1 MCSNTSGRGDSFRM
15 PASGDSLTHAGLPAA
30 TMRDG
35 ADIGGGQ
42 TDDPPAGGQVSE
54 GDAGGESAILDQLC
68 EVNGW
73 RRDHARKA
81 AGGRCPPP
89 LERRGTATGYS
100 PEVVVEAL
108 RICWAVLDGP
118 TGKRLAPALP
128 MLVASL
134 RRHGELT
141 LDDATAG
148 LLSGMSAATIDR
160 RLAGDRAQLQTGRV
174 GRGPSPG
181 RCTAREIRLLN
192 QLAAGIGTHSPCT
205 R

>member
-1 MCSNTSGRGDSFRM
+1 MELTLAADRQMTHRLMGKYLKATRAEKAPSWTSCARSTAGAVIMPGRRLAAAVRRPTS
-15 PASGDSLTHAGLPAA
+15 AGEP
-30 TMRDG
+30 
-35 ADIGGGQ
+35 
-42 TDDPPAGGQVSE
+42 
-54 GDAGGESAILDQLC
+54 QL
-68 EVNGW
+68 V
-73 RRDHARKA
+73 
-81 AGGRCPPP
+81 
-89 LERRGTATGYS
+89 YS

-141 LDDATAG
+141 LADATAG

-174 GRGPSPG
+174 VVDQARVDAQPG
-181 RCTAREIRLLN
+181 EIRLLN

-205 R
+205 HGHAP

>member
-1 MCSNTSGRGDSFRM
+1 MAADRQMTHRLVGKYLKATRAEKAPSWTSCARSTAGAVIMPGRRLAAAVRRPS
-15 PASGDSLTHAGLPAA
+15 SAGEP
-30 TMRDG
+30 
-35 ADIGGGQ
+35 
-42 TDDPPAGGQVSE
+42 
-54 GDAGGESAILDQLC
+54 QL
-68 EVNGW
+68 V
-73 RRDHARKA
+73 
-81 AGGRCPPP
+81 
-89 LERRGTATGYS
+89 YS

-192 QLAAGIGTHSPCT
+192 QLWQLESVLTHLSRMATP
-205 R
+205 RDVV